1 LPLRPAS
8 LPEPE
13 RIEVPVAPAFGPY
26 WRFFPREAVRH
37 PAKANLHLIER
48 LIELV
53 SSPGDLI
60 LDPFAGTISTC
71 VVSVLMGR
79 EAVGVEIEQEYLGWG
94 LEASKRVQEEIGRAF
109 HVLRADASTIGNLL
123 RPSSVDAVVT
133 SPPYVLVSL
142 HAGDPERRLKR
153 VLRAGGDPRDFFGG
167 LARNA
172 LRERSHRHDYY
183 SLNRWMILMGNVLS
197 GLWEVL
203 RAGSLAAFVVRSR
216 IRGGSLLELDSI
228 LASLGLEAGFR
239 VEALYSAPAPK
250 SLWANL
256 LAKKG
261 LRLPCEDRI
270 IVLEK
275 NVVSGEG
282 AFGLI

>member
-1 LPLRPAS
+1 M
-8 LPEPE
+8 
-13 RIEVPVAPAFGPY
+13 PVTPTFGPY

-37 PAKANLHLIER
+37 PAKANLRLVER
-48 LIELV
+48 LKELV

-60 LDPFAGTISTC
+60 LDPFAETFSTC
-71 VVSVLMGR
+71 VVSILMGR
-79 EAVGVEIEQEYLGWG
+79 EAVGVEIEHEYLGWG
-94 LEASKRVQEEIGRAF
+94 LEAFKRVQEEIGRSF
-109 HVLRADASTIGNLL
+109 HVLWADASTIGNLL
-123 RPSSVDAVVT
+123 RFSSVDAVVT

-153 VLRAGGDPRDFFGG
+153 VLRAEGDPRDFFGG

-183 SLNRWMILMGNVLS
+183 SLNRWLALMRGALS
-197 GLWEVL
+197 GLREVL
-203 RAGSLAAFVVRSR
+203 KGGSLAAFIVRNR
-216 IRGGSLLELDSI
+216 IRRGSLLELDSI

-261 LRLPCEDRI
+261 LRLPPEDRVV
-270 IVLEK
+270 VLRC
-275 NVVSGEG
+275 
-282 AFGLI
+282 

>member
-1 LPLRPAS
+1 
-8 LPEPE
+8 
-13 RIEVPVAPAFGPY
+13 
-26 WRFFPREAVRH
+26 
-37 PAKANLHLIER
+37 LIER
-48 LIELV
+48 LVELV

-60 LDPFAGTISTC
+60 LDPFAETFSTC
-71 VVSVLMGR
+71 VVSVLMDR
-79 EAVGVEIEQEYLGWG
+79 EAVGVEIEQEYLVWG
-94 LEASKRVQEEIGRAF
+94 LEASRCVQEESGRAF
-109 HVLRADASTIGNLL
+109 HVLWADASTIGNPLH
-123 RPSSVDAVVT
+123 PSSVDAVVT

-142 HAGDPERRLKR
+142 HTGDPERRLER

-172 LRERSHRHDYY
+172 LRGRSHRHDCY

-203 RAGSLAAFVVRSR
+203 RAGSLAAFVVRNR
-216 IRGGSLLELDSI
+216 IRRGSLLELDSI
-228 LASLGLEAGFR
+228 LASLALEAGFR

-261 LRLPCEDRI
+261 LRLPPEDRVV
-270 IVLEK
+270 VLRR
-275 NVVSGEG
+275 
-282 AFGLI
+282 

>member
-1 LPLRPAS
+1 
-8 LPEPE
+8 
-13 RIEVPVAPAFGPY
+13 
-26 WRFFPREAVRH
+26 
-37 PAKANLHLIER
+37 
-48 LIELV
+48 
-53 SSPGDLI
+53 
-60 LDPFAGTISTC
+60 
-71 VVSVLMGR
+71 MGR

-94 LEASKRVQEEIGRAF
+94 LEASKRVQEESGRSF

-142 HAGDPERRLKR
+142 HAGDPERRLER

-203 RAGSLAAFVVRSR
+203 RAGSLAAFVVRNR
-216 IRGGSLLELDSI
+216 IRRGSLLELDSI

-239 VEALYSAPAPK
+239 VEALYSAPTPK
-250 SLWANL
+250 A
-256 LAKKG
+256 
-261 LRLPCEDRI
+261 
-270 IVLEK
+270 
-275 NVVSGEG
+275 SGPTSSPRR
-282 AFGLI
+282 A